1 MSAQQ
6 EPHVVLLSNDPNRV
20 FPALSL
26 VLGARAMGVP
36 GSLYCAQAGLDAV
49 LKEKSEKIQLP
60 GYPPASKF
68 VRDAI
73 SAGAHVCACAPS
85 KQILEQM
92 GVRPDTV
99 IEGVQLED
107 AITFLK
113 RALAAAKNGGI
124 VTFI

>member
-1 MSAQQ
+1 
-6 EPHVVLLSNDPNRV
+6 
-20 FPALSL
+20 
-26 VLGARAMGVP
+26 
-36 GSLYCAQAGLDAV
+36 
-49 LKEKSEKIQLP
+49 
-60 GYPPASKF
+60 
-68 VRDAI
+68 
-73 SAGAHVCACAPS
+73 
-85 KQILEQM
+85 M

>member
-1 MSAQQ
+1 VSAPQ
-6 EPHVVLLSNDPNRV
+6 EVHVVLLSNDPNRV

-26 VLGARAMGVP
+26 VLGAQAMGVP
-36 GSLYCAQAGLDAV
+36 GSLYCAQAGLDTV
-49 LKEKSEKIQLP
+49 LKEKAEKIQLP

-73 SAGAHVCACAPS
+73 SSGAYVCACAPS

-92 GVRPDTV
+92 GVGPDTV
-99 IEGVQLED
+99 IEGVRLED
-107 AITFLK
+107 VITFLS